1 MSTIMQQQV
10 ACNATERI
18 VTFIATLETDLHNYK
33 TFGDWV
39 KKHREDVGLSQEGA
53 ADKAGISRFQWIRI
67 ENGQSGTKRST
78 VLKMAKVVKGKE
90 DEALKLA
97 GFASAEETVE
107 FNLSGLDK
115 RDIEDVKE
123 FIEFKRMKKKKVSS
137 DEFERSVH
145 DEFEL
150 SADKEKSRSKK

>member
-1 MSTIMQQQV
+1 MQQQV
-10 ACNATERI
+10 ACNATERV
-18 VTFIATLETDLHNYK
+18 VTFIATLETDLQNYK
-33 TFGDWV
+33 TFGDWI
-39 KKHREDVGLSQEGA
+39 KKHREDAGLSQEGA
-53 ADKAGISRFQWIRI
+53 ADKAGMSRFQWIRI

-97 GFASAEETVE
+97 GFASTDEIVE
-107 FNLSGLDK
+107 LNLTGLDNE
-115 RDIEDVKE
+115 DIEEVKE
-123 FIEFKRMKKKKVSS
+123 FIEFKRMKKKRIFTG
-137 DEFERSVH
+137 DPH